1 MKTVLIITYY
11 WPPASGPGVQRWLK
25 MSKFL
30 PEHGFKPLIL
40 TVKNGSYP
48 SIDPSLLDEIPDDL
62 QVVRTGTR
70 EPFEIFNRLRGKK
83 GKEISVG
90 LSGMKGSK
98 SPVQNFGIWL
108 RANFFIP
115 DARKGWKPYAMKA
128 AKALMSNVDLIITTG
143 PPHSTHFIGEALNKR
158 YNRPWLAD
166 FRDPW
171 STIHYHE
178 LMPMW
183 SSSLRKHKKMED
195 RILRSANAV
204 TVVSEGMKREFQD
217 RRPGCKVIYNG
228 FDQEDFKQRTS
239 PDSKKLILS
248 YIGNLKP
255 NQDVPV
261 LWKTLSKWLEENPMT
276 KERFVLRLIGN
287 KDASVL
293 TSIHS
298 YLPEANLE
306 FIDQV
311 SHADAVHAMQSSSV
325 LLFIIPRSK
334 GNGAILT
341 GKLFEYLAAQRPI
354 FSVGPVKGDAARIL
368 EDSGMPAMV
377 DYEDS
382 EQMRA
387 QLDALFTTVGI
398 NSALPENTLSGIEK
412 YSRKAQT
419 RHLSLVLTQMLS
431 TKA

>member
-1 MKTVLIITYY
+1 
-11 WPPASGPGVQRWLK
+11 
-25 MSKFL
+25 
-30 PEHGFKPLIL
+30 
-40 TVKNGSYP
+40 
-48 SIDPSLLDEIPDDL
+48 
-62 QVVRTGTR
+62 
-70 EPFEIFNRLRGKK
+70 
-83 GKEISVG
+83 
-90 LSGMKGSK
+90 
-98 SPVQNFGIWL
+98 
-108 RANFFIP
+108 
-115 DARKGWKPYAMKA
+115 
-128 AKALMSNVDLIITTG
+128 
-143 PPHSTHFIGEALNKR
+143 
-158 YNRPWLAD
+158 
-166 FRDPW
+166 
-171 STIHYHE
+171 
-178 LMPMW
+178 
-183 SSSLRKHKKMED
+183 
-195 RILRSANAV
+195 
-204 TVVSEGMKREFQD
+204 
-217 RRPGCKVIYNG
+217 
-228 FDQEDFKQRTS
+228 
-239 PDSKKLILS
+239 
-248 YIGNLKP
+248 
-255 NQDVPV
+255 
-261 LWKTLSKWLEENPMT
+261 MT

-382 EQMRA
+382 EQMRS

-419 RHLSLVLTQMLS
+419 LLLSAVLTQMLS

>member
-143 PPHSTHFIGEALNKR
+143 PPHSTHFIGEA
-158 YNRPWLAD
+158 
-166 FRDPW
+166 
-171 STIHYHE
+171 
-178 LMPMW
+178 
-183 SSSLRKHKKMED
+183 
-195 RILRSANAV
+195 
-204 TVVSEGMKREFQD
+204 Q
-217 RRPGCKVIYNG
+217 
-228 FDQEDFKQRTS
+228 
-239 PDSKKLILS
+239 
-248 YIGNLKP
+248 
-255 NQDVPV
+255 
-261 LWKTLSKWLEENPMT
+261 
-276 KERFVLRLIGN
+276 
-287 KDASVL
+287 
-293 TSIHS
+293 
-298 YLPEANLE
+298 
-306 FIDQV
+306 
-311 SHADAVHAMQSSSV
+311 
-325 LLFIIPRSK
+325 
-334 GNGAILT
+334 AI
-341 GKLFEYLAAQRPI
+341 Q
-354 FSVGPVKGDAARIL
+354 
-368 EDSGMPAMV
+368 
-377 DYEDS
+377 
-382 EQMRA
+382 
-387 QLDALFTTVGI
+387 
-398 NSALPENTLSGIEK
+398 
-412 YSRKAQT
+412 
-419 RHLSLVLTQMLS
+419 
-431 TKA
+431 